1 MENFVVSARK
11 YRPTTFDSVVGQQS
25 ITNTLKN
32 AIKTNHLA
40 QAFLFC
46 GSRGVG
52 KTTCARILAKTINCE
67 NRSENVEACN
77 ECDSCKSFNDGRSMN
92 IYELDA
98 ASNNSVDNIRELTDQ
113 VRFAP
118 QIGKYKVYII
128 DEVHMLSSSAFNA
141 FLKTLEEPPAH
152 AIFILAT
159 TEKHKIIP
167 TILSRCQIFDFNRI
181 KVEDI
186 AQHLASIAN
195 KEGIQAEEEALHI
208 IAQKAEGALRD
219 ALSIF
224 DQIVSF
230 SGEQMTY
237 QNVIDNL
244 NILDYDFYFKATDFI
259 LNNQIADLLLLFN
272 DVLNRGFDGH
282 LFINGLASHFR
293 NLLVCLDGKTVNLLE
308 VGKSVKEKYF
318 AQAKSCELNFLLQ
331 ALEICRQCDTQYKSS
346 NNQRLLVEL
355 SLMQLASVTAS
366 DRQVAEKKKP
376 KIIPAEAVPK
386 PETTKESEYP
396 EISESS
402 SHLAEEQTPQENNGS
417 EQKDDSTQSTSEANE
432 SINIP
437 EIPKEEEEHSEQKT
451 PHKQAVKDSKTEAS
465 TGMSRKEKLERLRA
479 QKAKTSTLSIQQLT
493 QEEKE
498 KQEAANQEAFTSDL
512 REDFSLEQ
520 LKEVWLELS
529 QVVKNSN
536 EEGSSIIYAAMVGR
550 EIELKENYNIHL
562 WVDNKSQAEEI
573 AIKKTDI
580 HDFLRKK
587 LRNGAIELQLS
598 IIKNPKLRKAY
609 TAEEKFNELAEKNP
623 ALKELKQ
630 ALDLEFL

>member
-1 MENFVVSARK
+1 MLKKNTFERIKKVYLCAASITAMENFVVSARK

-52 KTTCARILAKTINCE
+52 KTTCARILAKTINCS
-67 NRSENVEACN
+67 NRTDKVEACN
-77 ECDSCKSFNDGRSMN
+77 ECDSCKSFNEGRSMN

-128 DEVHMLSSSAFNA
+128 DEVHMLSQAAFNA

-181 KVEDI
+181 KVDDI
-186 AQHLASIAN
+186 AQHLLGIAQ
-195 KEGIQAEEEALHI
+195 KEGIEAEEEALHV

-230 SGEQMTY
+230 SGEKMTY

-244 NILDYDFYFKATDFI
+244 NILDYDYYFKATDFI
-259 LNNQIADLLLLFN
+259 LVNEIADLLLLF
-272 DVLNRGFDGH
+272 DDILNRGFDGH

-318 AQAKSCELNFLLQ
+318 EQAKKTDLSFLMQ
-331 ALEICRQCDTQYKSS
+331 ALDICRQCDTQYKGSKS
-346 NNQRLLVEL
+346 QRLLVEL
-355 SLMQLASVTAS
+355 SLMQLASITAN
-366 DRQVAEKKKP
+366 DLQTVEKKKP
-376 KIIPAEAVPK
+376 SIIPPPPIKSDKEGNTAPIPVKNEVEVRADKTLASAQGKVEVSEGERAPNPSYEASNQ
-386 PETTKESEYP
+386 TK
-396 EISESS
+396 
-402 SHLAEEQTPQENNGS
+402 N
-417 EQKDDSTQSTSEANE
+417 EANP
-432 SINIP
+432 SG
-437 EIPKEEEEHSEQKT
+437 KT
-451 PHKQAVKDSKTEAS
+451 L
-465 TGMSRKEKLERLRA
+465 SRAEKLAKLKKK
-479 QKAKTSTLSIQQLT
+479 KAKTSTLSIQQLT
-493 QEEKE
+493 QEEKA
-498 KQEAANQEAFTSDL
+498 KQQAEAQEAFTSDL
-512 REDFSLEQ
+512 REPFTQEQ
-520 LKEVWLELS
+520 FNEVWTGLG
-529 QVVKNSN
+529 QRIRKSN
-536 EEGSSIIYAAMVGR
+536 EEGNTIIYSAMMGHPP
-550 EIELKENYNIHL
+550 ELKEGFKIFL
-562 WVDNKSQAEEI
+562 LVDNKSQAEEL

-580 HDFLRKK
+580 HNYLRKK
-587 LRNGAIELQLS
+587 LRNGAIELEVE
-598 IIKNPKLRKAY
+598 IIKKPKLRKAY
-609 TAEEKFNELAEKNP
+609 TAEEKFNELAEENP
-623 ALKELKQ
+623 SLLDLKR

>member
-52 KTTCARILAKTINCE
+52 KTTCARILAKTINCS
-67 NRSENVEACN
+67 NRTDNVEACN
-77 ECDSCKSFNDGRSMN
+77 ECESCKSFNDGRSMN

-128 DEVHMLSSSAFNA
+128 DEVHMLSQAAFNA

-181 KVEDI
+181 KVDDI
-186 AQHLASIAN
+186 AQHLLGIAQ
-195 KEGIQAEEEALHI
+195 KEGIDAEEEALHV

-230 SGEQMTY
+230 SGNKMTY

-244 NILDYDFYFKATDFI
+244 NILDYDYYFKATDFI
-259 LNNQIADLLLLFN
+259 LANEIADLLLLF
-272 DVLNRGFDGH
+272 DDILNRGFDGH

-318 AQAKSCELNFLLQ
+318 EQAKKTDLSFLMQ
-331 ALEICRQCDTQYKSS
+331 ALDICRQCDTQYKSS
-346 NNQRLLVEL
+346 KSQRLLVEL
-355 SLMQLASVTAS
+355 SLMQLASITAN
-366 DRQVAEKKKP
+366 DLQTVEKKKP
-376 KIIPAEAVPK
+376 SIIPPPPFKEGNEEKTTSTPEKKVETSVDKTLTSSQSKEEAD
-386 PETTKESEYP
+386 ETAPAPTN
-396 EISESS
+396 ESS
-402 SHLAEEQTPQENNGS
+402 NQTKSETSSNGKTLSRAEKLA
-417 EQKDDSTQSTSEANE
+417 KL
-432 SINIP
+432 
-437 EIPKEEEEHSEQKT
+437 
-451 PHKQAVKDSKTEAS
+451 
-465 TGMSRKEKLERLRA
+465 KEK
-479 QKAKTSTLSIQQLT
+479 KAKTSTLSIQQLT
-493 QEEKE
+493 QEEKA
-498 KQEAANQEAFTSDL
+498 KQQAEAQEAFTSDL
-512 REDFSLEQ
+512 REPFTQEQ
-520 LKEVWLELS
+520 FNEVWSGLA
-529 QVVKNSN
+529 QRIKKSN
-536 EEGSSIIYAAMVGR
+536 EEGNTIIYSAMIGHPAT
-550 EIELKENYNIHL
+550 LKEDFKIHL
-562 WVDNKSQAEEI
+562 LVDNKSQAEELN
-573 AIKKTDI
+573 IKKTDI
-580 HDFLRKK
+580 HNYLRKK
-587 LRNGAIELQLS
+587 LRNGAIELEVE

-609 TAEEKFNELAEKNP
+609 TAEEKFNELAEENP
-623 ALKELKQ
+623 SLLDLKR

>member
-52 KTTCARILAKTINCE
+52 KTTCARILAKTINCS
-67 NRSENVEACN
+67 NRTDNVEACN

-128 DEVHMLSSSAFNA
+128 DEVHMLSSAAFNA

-181 KVEDI
+181 KVDDI
-186 AQHLASIAN
+186 AQHLLGIAQ
-195 KEGIQAEEEALHI
+195 KEGIDAEEEALHI

-230 SGEQMTY
+230 SGDKMTY

-244 NILDYDFYFKATDFI
+244 NILDYDYYFKATDFI
-259 LNNQIADLLLLFN
+259 LANEIADLLLLF
-272 DVLNRGFDGH
+272 DDILNRGFDGH

-318 AQAKSCELNFLLQ
+318 EQAKKTDLSFLMQ
-331 ALEICRQCDTQYKSS
+331 ALDICRQCDTQYKSS
-346 NNQRLLVEL
+346 KSQRLLVEL
-355 SLMQLASVTAS
+355 SLMQLASITAN
-366 DRQVAEKKKP
+366 DLQTVEKKKP
-376 KIIPAEAVPK
+376 SIIPPPPFKEGNEEKTTSTPKKKVETSVDKTLTSSQSKVEVNESAPVP
-386 PETTKESEYP
+386 TN
-396 EISESS
+396 ESS
-402 SHLAEEQTPQENNGS
+402 NQTNSETSSNGKALSRAEKLA
-417 EQKDDSTQSTSEANE
+417 KL
-432 SINIP
+432 
-437 EIPKEEEEHSEQKT
+437 
-451 PHKQAVKDSKTEAS
+451 
-465 TGMSRKEKLERLRA
+465 KEK
-479 QKAKTSTLSIQQLT
+479 KAKTSTLSIQQLT
-493 QEEKE
+493 QEEKA
-498 KQEAANQEAFTSDL
+498 KQQAEAQEAFTSDL
-512 REDFSLEQ
+512 REPFTQEQ
-520 LKEVWLELS
+520 FNEVWSGLA
-529 QVVKNSN
+529 QRIKKSN
-536 EEGSSIIYAAMVGR
+536 EEGNTIIYSAMIGR
-550 EIELKENYNIHL
+550 PAELKEDFKIHL
-562 WVDNKSQAEEI
+562 LVDNKSQAEELN
-573 AIKKTDI
+573 IKKTDI
-580 HDFLRKK
+580 HNYLRKK
-587 LRNGAIELQLS
+587 LRNGAIELEVE

-609 TAEEKFNELAEKNP
+609 TAEEKFNELAEENP
-623 ALKELKQ
+623 ALLDLRR

>member
-1 MENFVVSARK
+1 LKKNTFERIKKVYLCAASITAMENFVVSARK

-52 KTTCARILAKTINCE
+52 KTTCARILAKTINCS
-67 NRSENVEACN
+67 NRTDNVEACN

-128 DEVHMLSSSAFNA
+128 DEVHMLSSAAFNA

-181 KVEDI
+181 KVDDI
-186 AQHLASIAN
+186 AQHLLGIAQ
-195 KEGIQAEEEALHI
+195 KEGIDAEEEALHI

-230 SGEQMTY
+230 SGDKMTY

-244 NILDYDFYFKATDFI
+244 NILDYDYYFKATDFI
-259 LNNQIADLLLLFN
+259 LANEIADLLLLF
-272 DVLNRGFDGH
+272 DDILNRGFDGH

-318 AQAKSCELNFLLQ
+318 EQAKKTDLSFLMQ
-331 ALEICRQCDTQYKSS
+331 ALDICRQCDTQYKSS
-346 NNQRLLVEL
+346 KSQRLLVEL
-355 SLMQLASVTAS
+355 SLMQLASITAN
-366 DRQVAEKKKP
+366 DLQTVEKKKP
-376 KIIPAEAVPK
+376 SIIPPPPFKEGNEEKTTSTPKKKVETSVDKTLTSSQSKVEVNESAPVP
-386 PETTKESEYP
+386 TN
-396 EISESS
+396 ESS
-402 SHLAEEQTPQENNGS
+402 NQTNSETSSNGKALSRAEKLA
-417 EQKDDSTQSTSEANE
+417 KL
-432 SINIP
+432 
-437 EIPKEEEEHSEQKT
+437 
-451 PHKQAVKDSKTEAS
+451 
-465 TGMSRKEKLERLRA
+465 KEK
-479 QKAKTSTLSIQQLT
+479 KAKTSTLSIQQLT
-493 QEEKE
+493 QEEKA
-498 KQEAANQEAFTSDL
+498 KQQAEAQEAFTSDL
-512 REDFSLEQ
+512 REPFTQEQ
-520 LKEVWLELS
+520 FNEVWSGLA
-529 QVVKNSN
+529 QRIKKSN
-536 EEGSSIIYAAMVGR
+536 EEGNTIIYSAMIGR
-550 EIELKENYNIHL
+550 PAELKEDFKIHL
-562 WVDNKSQAEEI
+562 LVDNKSQAEELN
-573 AIKKTDI
+573 IKKTDI
-580 HDFLRKK
+580 HNYLRKK
-587 LRNGAIELQLS
+587 LRNGAIELEVE

-609 TAEEKFNELAEKNP
+609 TAEEKFNELAEENP
-623 ALKELKQ
+623 ALLDLRR

>member
-52 KTTCARILAKTINCE
+52 KTTCARILAKTINCS
-67 NRSENVEACN
+67 NRTDNVEACN

-128 DEVHMLSSSAFNA
+128 DEVHMLSSAAFNA

-181 KVEDI
+181 KVDDI
-186 AQHLASIAN
+186 AQHLLGIAQ
-195 KEGIQAEEEALHI
+195 KEGIDAEEEALHI

-230 SGEQMTY
+230 SGNKMTY

-244 NILDYDFYFKATDFI
+244 NILDYDYYFKATDFI
-259 LNNQIADLLLLFN
+259 LANEIAELLLLF
-272 DVLNRGFDGH
+272 DDILNRGFDGH

-318 AQAKSCELNFLLQ
+318 EQAKKTELSFLML

-346 NNQRLLVEL
+346 KSQRLLVEL
-355 SLMQLASVTAS
+355 SLMQLASITAN
-366 DRQVAEKKKP
+366 DLQTVEKKKP
-376 KIIPAEAVPK
+376 SIIPPPPFKEGNEEKTTSTPVK
-386 PETTKESEYP
+386 KVETNVDKT
-396 EISESS
+396 
-402 SHLAEEQTPQENNGS
+402 LTPS
-417 EQKDDSTQSTSEANE
+417 QSKAEANE
-432 SINIP
+432 S
-437 EIPKEEEEHSEQKT
+437 T
-451 PHKQAVKDSKTEAS
+451 PAPTNEAS
-465 TGMSRKEKLERLRA
+465 NQTKSETSSNGKTLSRAEKLAKLKEK
-479 QKAKTSTLSIQQLT
+479 KAKTSTLSIQQLT
-493 QEEKE
+493 QEEKA
-498 KQEAANQEAFTSDL
+498 KQEAEAQEAFTSEL
-512 REDFSLEQ
+512 REPITPEQ
-520 LKEVWLELS
+520 FNEVWSGLA
-529 QVVKNSN
+529 QRIKKSN
-536 EEGSSIIYAAMVGR
+536 EEGNTIIYSAMIGR
-550 EIELKENYNIHL
+550 PAELKEDFKIHL
-562 WVDNKSQAEEI
+562 LVDNKSQAEELN
-573 AIKKTDI
+573 IKKTDI
-580 HDFLRKK
+580 HNYLRKK
-587 LRNGAIELQLS
+587 LRNGAIELEVE

-609 TAEEKFNELAEKNP
+609 TAEEKFNELAEENP
-623 ALKELKQ
+623 ALLDLRR